1 MKNNRTIF
9 IYGMVSIC
17 LINQQ
22 NDGKRI
28 EYIIDIITNLPKR
41 LAMMPPLK
49 PPSIPPMAKID
60 TANE

>member
-1 MKNNRTIF
+1 
-9 IYGMVSIC
+9 MVSVC
-17 LINQQ
+17 LRNEEHENENIKLFFVIINYY
-22 NDGKRI
+22 N
-28 EYIIDIITNLPKR
+28 YTLTNLPKR